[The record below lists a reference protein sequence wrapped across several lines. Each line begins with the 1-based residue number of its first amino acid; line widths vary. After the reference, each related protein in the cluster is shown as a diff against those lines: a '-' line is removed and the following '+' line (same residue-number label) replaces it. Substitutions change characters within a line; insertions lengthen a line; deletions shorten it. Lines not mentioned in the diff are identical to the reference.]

1 MRIATT
7 MLMFCVAALL
17 ALGMVMLYSASMTQK
32 GAHYLMMQCT
42 WCAIGLVAAVVMACS
57 DYHKLRSW
65 ATYLFVVS
73 VVLLMFVFVPPV
85 GMKINGA
92 YRWINLG
99 FARFQ
104 PSELAKLTTIIMLS
118 AYAVRHSRQ
127 MGSFKTGLLAPFSIV
142 TLMMV
147 LILLGRDYGTTI
159 LLVTVST
166 MVLLIGGVRW
176 RHLLPVVLGVFG
188 VIAAMMWSN
197 QVRRAR
203 LLAWLDPG
211 QHLDGTGYQGWQ
223 AILALGSGGIDGVGL
238 GNSRQKLGFI
248 PEHHTDFILSIV
260 GEELGLVATLGIVLV
275 FVVIVLCGFYI
286 AWRARDPFGTYLAAG
301 ITFLIGLQAFINI
314 GVVTAVLPN
323 KGLPLPFISY
333 GGSNLLIMLTSV
345 GILISIA
352 RQGLEPELAPN
363 NPFGGETVSI
373 PSNA

>member
-1 MRIATT
+1 
-7 MLMFCVAALL
+7 
-17 ALGMVMLYSASMTQK
+17 
-32 GAHYLMMQCT
+32 
-42 WCAIGLVAAVVMACS
+42 
-57 DYHKLRSW
+57 
-65 ATYLFVVS
+65 
-73 VVLLMFVFVPPV
+73 
-85 GMKINGA
+85 
-92 YRWINLG
+92 
-99 FARFQ
+99 
-104 PSELAKLTTIIMLS
+104 
-118 AYAVRHSRQ
+118 
-127 MGSFKTGLLAPFSIV
+127 
-142 TLMMV
+142 
-147 LILLGRDYGTTI
+147 
-159 LLVTVST
+159 
-166 MVLLIGGVRW
+166 
-176 RHLLPVVLGVFG
+176 
-188 VIAAMMWSN
+188 
-197 QVRRAR
+197 